1 MKNGIL
7 CMLNFN
13 DIKELDKKVSEDN
26 DTKKVLKYLKLLLVV
41 FLVMVALEYFFVDP
55 SQNENGFMSKTI
67 FDNLLGFIV
76 FAYFSSTRIKA
87 WKKGSHKLSSLF
99 VLLLVYASF
108 GILIA
113 QMGNIISW
121 LNS

>member
-1 MKNGIL
+1 
-7 CMLNFN
+7 MLNYN
-13 DIKELDKKVSEDN
+13 DIKELDKKVSENN
-26 DTKKVLKYLKLLLVV
+26 DTKMVLKYLKLLLVA
-41 FLVMVALEYFFVDP
+41 FLVMLALEHFFVDP
-55 SQNENGFMSKTI
+55 SQNKNGFMSKTI
-67 FDNLLGFIV
+67 FDILFGFIV
-76 FAYFSSTRIKA
+76 FAYFTVTRIKA
-87 WKKGSHKLSSLF
+87 WKKGSHQLSSLF

>member
-1 MKNGIL
+1 
-7 CMLNFN
+7 MLNFN

-26 DTKKVLKYLKLLLVV
+26 DIKKVQTYLKLLLVV
-41 FLVMVALEYFFVDP
+41 FLVMVALEYFLAEP
-55 SQNENGFMSKTI
+55 SQGEIGFMAKTI

-76 FAYFSSTRIKA
+76 FAYFSLTRIKA
-87 WKKGSHKLSSLF
+87 WKNGSHQLSSLF
-99 VLLLVYASF
+99 VLILVYASF

-121 LNS
+121 FKS